1 MGEVQ
6 GSPPFHVFSIL
17 HPSFAQPCLTICLA
31 APLSITVSLLKVPHL
46 DCVSC
51 STQWSRLTE
60 DHRIANNPEEQ
71 ARLAQASGEAL
82 KSHRLYG
89 LNISRMLG
97 DRFLKEQNLGF
108 SASPH
113 VSQPIVVGPEE
124 EVMLVLASDGLW
136 DVLTPARAAMMVARA
151 EGGAAGVADVL
162 VNHAVAQ
169 KSKDDISVMVLHI
182 TPYGNSS

>member
-1 MGEVQ
+1 LLSSDDGCTATALLVEAMEGGSVVVQ
-6 GSPPFHVFSIL
+6 VANVGDSE
-17 HPSFAQPCLTICLA
+17 A
-31 APLSITVSLLKVPHL
+31 LLV
-46 DCVSC
+46 DMA

-60 DHRIANNPEEQ
+60 DHRIANNLGEQ
-71 ARLAQASGEAL
+71 ARLAEASGEAL
-82 KSHRLYG
+82 KNHRLYG

-124 EVMLVLASDGLW
+124 EVMVVLASDGLW

-182 TPYGNSS
+182 TPMAAAAEGSG